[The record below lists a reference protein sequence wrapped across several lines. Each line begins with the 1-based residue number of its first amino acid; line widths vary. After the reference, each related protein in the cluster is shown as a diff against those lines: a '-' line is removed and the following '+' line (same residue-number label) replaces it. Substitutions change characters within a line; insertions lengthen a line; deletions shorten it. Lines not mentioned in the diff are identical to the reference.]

1 MPYSPWG
8 CQESDMAEQL
18 LCEAA
23 TRVQHRSGLRE
34 AGSTFSGGDR
44 SEQAWGAGGGSG
56 VKDSRSGREGSM
68 TRPPQT
74 LHQMTFLQFVN
85 VS

>member
-1 MPYSPWG
+1 
-8 CQESDMAEQL
+8 MAEQL

-44 SEQAWGAGGGSG
+44 SEQAWGAGGDSG